1 MIEKVNSGEAID
13 LSKNETKDGFY
24 ILKQFVD
31 GADYCDLKN
40 ETWIWSIGKNYKTG
54 QILASTDTVFYQNPD
69 FECLWLR

>member
-24 ILKQFVD
+24 ILKVFVD

-40 ETWIWSIGKNYKTG
+40 ETWIWSIGKNYDTG